1 MKYHWEVLSSLPDQ
15 VEELSAQ
22 LGVIP
27 LVAHLLLQRGL
38 EDPDKARDFLQPDL
52 KNLHD
57 PSLMKDMDLVVERVF
72 RAAQI
77 GEKILIYGD
86 YDVDGI
92 MATVILKRALEM
104 LGKIISASTAPIN
117 NFEVIRILLIF
128 DSLYLP
134 IAFTISVQ

>member
-1 MKYHWEVLSSLPDQ
+1 MIYHWEVLSSLPDQ

-57 PSLMKDMDLVVERVF
+57 PSLMKEMDLVVERVF

-77 GEKILIYGD
+77 GEKILI
-86 YDVDGI
+86 
-92 MATVILKRALEM
+92 
-104 LGKIISASTAPIN
+104 
-117 NFEVIRILLIF
+117 
-128 DSLYLP
+128 
-134 IAFTISVQ
+134 